1 MTARVKQASRGE
13 VERRARFADRRTGAC
28 ALSAP
33 SSRILARNT
42 LKP

>member
-1 MTARVKQASRGE
+1 MKSAREATGCD
-13 VERRARFADRRTGAC
+13 VERPVRFADRRTGAR